1 MTAAPQFHATREA
14 WLTAAVTALT
24 PILTA
29 VDAAVPPVRVS
40 VGFPGGRGRKN
51 AVIGQCWAAEAASDR
66 VAQVFISPTIVDG
79 VQVLA
84 TLLHELIHAVD
95 GNKSGHKGQFA
106 RIARA
111 VGLQAPMTA
120 TTPGEAL
127 SARLSDVLDGLGMF
141 PHAALKPGASGVHKP
156 QGTRMLKVQCPA
168 CGYIVRTTAKWLE
181 QGTPS
186 CPCGVTM
193 EVAV

>member
-1 MTAAPQFHATREA
+1 MTAASQFHATREA

-95 GNKSGHKGQFA
+95 GNTSGHKGQFA

-111 VGLQAPMTA
+111 VGLQAPMPA

-127 SARLSDVLDGLGMF
+127 SACLSAVLDGLGVF
-141 PHAALKPGASGVHKP
+141 PHAALKPGASGAHKP
-156 QGTRMLKVQCPA
+156 QGTRMLKVECPA

>member
-1 MTAAPQFHATREA
+1 MTAPQFHSTREA

-24 PILTA
+24 PSLEA
-29 VDAAVPPVRVS
+29 VGAAVPPVRVS

-51 AVIGQCWAAEAASDR
+51 AVIGQCWAAEAATDKI
-66 VAQVFISPTIVDG
+66 AQVFISPTIVDP

-106 RIARA
+106 RVARA
-111 VGLQAPMTA
+111 VGLTGKMTA
-120 TTPGEAL
+120 TVPGEAL
-127 SARLSDVLDGLGMF
+127 TASLTAVLDGLGAF
-141 PHAALKPGASGVHKP
+141 PHAALRPGADGAHKP

-168 CGYIVRTTAKWLE
+168 DGYTVRTTAKWLDV
-181 QGTPS
+181 GLPT
-186 CPCGVTM
+186 CPCGETM
-193 EVAV
+193 EPA

>member
-1 MTAAPQFHATREA
+1 MSAPAFHATREA

-24 PILTA
+24 PPLTA
-29 VDAAVPPVRVS
+29 LGASVPPVRVS

-51 AVIGQCWAAEAASDR
+51 AVIGQCWAAEAATDK
-66 VAQVFISPTIVDG
+66 VAQVFISPTIVDP

-111 VGLQAPMTA
+111 VGLTGKMTA
-120 TTPGEAL
+120 TVPGEVLTASL
-127 SARLSDVLDGLGMF
+127 TAVLDGLGAF
-141 PHAALKPGASGVHKP
+141 PHAALRPGAEGAHKP

-168 CGYIVRTTAKWLE
+168 DGYTVRTTAKWLDV
-181 QGTPS
+181 GLPT
-186 CPCGVTM
+186 CPCGETM
-193 EVAV
+193 EPV